1 MVNQLKNCF
10 NEVGCSLCRKYE
22 LFGICQNRDL
32 MDACPDNCFCCCCC
46 DYECCCCCCCEYKK
60 EDFNKNNDF
69 FCYCYKAHRKFYWC
83 DKFITNDAQK
93 KIVPFM
99 IEYFF
104 LRLLTI
110 AFEKQYENY
119 KGKKEHIKTRSSVFI
134 LSFFLFLYLSLSL
147 SRLSGS
153 YGDDDTK
160 ENKNEKRFQRDLIS
174 KLSNGILDG
183 VHAILFFNGVFSFIF
198 SVLYLSSKLEYI
210 FEDNVNVI
218 FIPILINKFYLL
230 TLNYYCAYT
239 SEENKNDE
247 LISNSTL
254 ISLYMGIW
262 D

>member
-1 MVNQLKNCF
+1 M
-10 NEVGCSLCRKYE
+10 
-22 LFGICQNRDL
+22 
-32 MDACPDNCFCCCCC
+32 
-46 DYECCCCCCCEYKK
+46 
-60 EDFNKNNDF
+60 
-69 FCYCYKAHRKFYWC
+69 
-83 DKFITNDAQK
+83 
-93 KIVPFM
+93 
-99 IEYFF
+99 
-104 LRLLTI
+104 TI

-247 LISNSTL
+247 LISNSAL

>member
-1 MVNQLKNCF
+1 M
-10 NEVGCSLCRKYE
+10 
-22 LFGICQNRDL
+22 
-32 MDACPDNCFCCCCC
+32 
-46 DYECCCCCCCEYKK
+46 
-60 EDFNKNNDF
+60 
-69 FCYCYKAHRKFYWC
+69 
-83 DKFITNDAQK
+83 
-93 KIVPFM
+93 
-99 IEYFF
+99 
-104 LRLLTI
+104 
-110 AFEKQYENY
+110 
-119 KGKKEHIKTRSSVFI
+119 
-134 LSFFLFLYLSLSL
+134 SLSL

-198 SVLYLSSKLEYI
+198 SVLYLSFKLEYI

-230 TLNYYCAYT
+230 TFNYYCAYI
-239 SEENKNDE
+239 SEETKNDE

-262 D
+262 DLIIYIIKAIFSGNENLRNIFIFQIIFSSIPSLIAGLYIFILGFCYLCIACFSCEKREFIGYFEMLYCFLSFFLCGGGLWFDFGHPFYCDCCCCDYLSCCYCECCESLLS